1 MSFAPVR
8 PFVAELGQE
17 VDFLN
22 LDSED
27 LVDEIMDRHSH
38 LLDQED
44 DMEQLAP
51 YYDDTA
57 MLQPSHRAPVTHTGP
72 PAAKPVAHFPSAQH
86 GQNAD
91 YSSPPTLSR
100 PTSSSHIKSSFA
112 HQPSRRHTHRSSFVE
127 TYQHGRPVEQA
138 GSPPL
143 RRRDQYA
150 GLADMPTFTQQP
162 EFAVVDDFEPH
173 VNQTSSCEWEDVDD
187 EHDYEEV
194 TVNQNK
200 TASNGNEP
208 GISTNQDL
216 KYTSLVLAESSA
228 KMVYLCGRKMYEVMW
243 TSQTSQR
250 LRRSAMQTTRT
261 ATGSAANSL
270 GRLVVDT
277 CKGSLGGVKHYV
289 SRKCPVLKAVR
300 HSPRDI
306 VRLSVARALRSSRMK
321 LAGRALP
328 MLGLTDAESES
339 DIEDNYDFC
348 DDVEEPQPSNNNL
361 SSLDDHDEEGLD
373 LPGFYEDDMYGDEL

>member
-1 MSFAPVR
+1 MSLPPVR
-8 PFVAELGQE
+8 LSEADPGEE
-17 VDFLN
+17 VDLLN
-22 LDSED
+22 LDSEY

-38 LLDQED
+38 LLDQQD
-44 DMEQLAP
+44 DIEPLASFYGNTP
-51 YYDDTA
+51 

-72 PAAKPVAHFPSAQH
+72 PAAKPVAHPPSAQS

-91 YSSPPTLSR
+91 SFSPPTLTR
-100 PTSSSHIKSSFA
+100 PRASSHVKSSFA
-112 HQPSRRHTHRSSFVE
+112 HQPTRRRSHRLSFVE
-127 TYQHGRPVEQA
+127 TYQQGRPTEQA
-138 GSPPL
+138 ESLPS
-143 RRRDQYA
+143 RRRGQYA
-150 GLADMPTFTQQP
+150 GFADEPSKAHQP
-162 EFAVVDDFEPH
+162 EFAVVDDFDPY
-173 VNQTSSCEWEDVDD
+173 VNQSSSYEWEDVDD

-261 ATGSAANSL
+261 ATGSAANSV
-270 GRLVVDT
+270 GRFVVDT

-306 VRLSVARALRSSRMK
+306 VRLSVARALQSSRMK

-328 MLGLTDAESES
+328 MLGLTGAEPES

-348 DDVEEPQPSNNNL
+348 DDIDEPQPRNDNV
-361 SSLDDHDEEGLD
+361 SSPDDHDEEGFG